1 MPEPLRVAVI
11 FEGERVTGPAKNLLR
26 FARGAQREAAGLP
39 RLEIRMMTY
48 QRGRREHESPLAAEA
63 RRAGIEVRV
72 IRERSRFDPGV
83 LPQIRRCVEEWRP
96 QVVQTHQVKSHF
108 LLRVSGLWRSHL
120 WLAFHHGYT
129 NEDLKMRL
137 YNQLDRWSLPLADRV
152 VTVCKAFAREL
163 EKRGVP
169 RERIHVQHNAVT
181 FPAPSDP
188 ETVRA
193 LKKTL
198 VPEEGIPVLLTVGRL
213 SREKGHKDLIEAA
226 RELRR
231 LEPSLGFC
239 LVVLG
244 EGKERRRIE
253 ALCQHYGLE
262 REVRLVGHQDEVAP
276 YYAMAD
282 VVVIPSHSEGSPN
295 VLLEAMASG
304 VPVVA
309 TCVGGI
315 PEIVADGETALLV
328 PPHNP
333 RALAG
338 ALARLLRSPEQRAR
352 LAQGA
357 RRLVD
362 SEYTPEAYER
372 SLRRVYQ
379 RLWEECSSR
388 VAEAGS

>member
-1 MPEPLRVAVI
+1 
-11 FEGERVTGPAKNLLR
+11 
-26 FARGAQREAAGLP
+26 
-39 RLEIRMMTY
+39 
-48 QRGRREHESPLAAEA
+48 
-63 RRAGIEVRV
+63 
-72 IRERSRFDPGV
+72 V

-108 LLRVSGLWRSHL
+108 LLRVSGLWRNHL

-262 REVRLVGHQDEVAP
+262 REVRLVGHQDDVAP